1 VSSDVPRRLRVAV
14 DAIPVLDERT
24 GVGQFT
30 AQLLHGLATRDDL
43 ETIGY
48 AVTYT
53 GREQF
58 AELVPPGIRPAT
70 SWVPARV
77 AHAAWRRVPWPTI
90 EHWTGRVDVVHATNF
105 VAPPTRARVVVT
117 VHDLAFATMPELCRP
132 ETRSYGPLLRR
143 ALARGA
149 VVHAVSDY
157 VSEAVREHFAVP
169 EDRVTRIYEGAAPMM
184 AAGDPA
190 VGQRLAG
197 SPRYVLAI
205 GTIEP
210 RKNLPRL
217 VRAFDVVADGR
228 TDTQLVV
235 AGPDGWGTSA
245 FAAAVAATSAPER
258 VRRLG
263 YVTDQQRADL
273 LAGASAL
280 AYPSLD
286 EGFGHPPLEAMAA
299 GVPVVAARAGA
310 LPEVTGDA
318 AVLVDPTDDDALADA
333 LTRVLDDEALR
344 TELIARGRARVDE
357 FPWSRC
363 IDELAGLYHRVA
375 AT

>member
-1 VSSDVPRRLRVAV
+1 M
-14 DAIPVLDERT
+14 
-24 GVGQFT
+24 
-30 AQLLHGLATRDDL
+30 
-43 ETIGY
+43 
-48 AVTYT
+48 
-53 GREQF
+53 
-58 AELVPPGIRPAT
+58 
-70 SWVPARV
+70 PARV
-77 AHAAWRRVPWPTI
+77 AHRAWRRVPWPSI
-90 EHWTGRVDVVHATNF
+90 EHWTGPVDVVHATNF
-105 VAPPTRARVVVT
+105 VAPPSRAPVVVT

-157 VSEAVREHFAVP
+157 VAEAVREHFAVP
-169 EDRVTRIYEGAAPMM
+169 HDRVTRIYEGAAPMLT
-184 AAGDPA
+184 AGDPA
-190 VGQRLAG
+190 AGAQLAG
-197 SPRYVLAI
+197 SPRYVLAL

-217 VRAFDVVADGR
+217 VHAFDAVAADR
-228 TDTQLVV
+228 TDTLLVV

-245 FAAAVAATSAPER
+245 FAAAVAATSAPDR

-263 YVTDQQRADL
+263 YVSDQQRADL
-273 LAGASAL
+273 LAGAAAL

-318 AVLVDPTDDDALADA
+318 AVLVDPTDVGAIAGALA
-333 LTRVLDDEALR
+333 RVLDDDALR
-344 TELIARGRARVDE
+344 AALITRGRVRVDA

-363 IDELAGLYHRVA
+363 VDELVTLYHRVA